1 MLAPG
6 YTARTSHDRTPFR
19 LTTPTTDHGT
29 IRPRVSSQ
37 ESQTGA
43 HDELWDLENLRAARR
58 LCDWMYQQFS
68 GFVDGVVVEV
78 GAGIGTFSERLLA
91 HQSVTELVLVEPED
105 ACIEILTDTFAS
117 DPRVTVVGETL
128 PDSPALL
135 SRAGEVD
142 FLLCQNVLE
151 HIEQEA
157 PAVRAMAEAL
167 RPGGHL
173 TLLVPAHPRLY
184 GNLDRTYGHHRRYTR
199 ERLRGVVAG
208 AGLEIVDLYSFN
220 LLGVPGWWVNRLRR
234 SPQISRRS
242 LLAYEALLR
251 VWQPI
256 ERRRRPPWGLSL
268 IAHAR
273 KPTR

>member
-1 MLAPG
+1 
-6 YTARTSHDRTPFR
+6 
-19 LTTPTTDHGT
+19 
-29 IRPRVSSQ
+29 
-37 ESQTGA
+37 
-43 HDELWDLENLRAARR
+43 LENLRAARR

-68 GFVDGVVVEV
+68 RFVDGRVVEV

-91 HQSVTELVLVEPED
+91 HQGVTELLLVEPED
-105 ACIEILTDTFAS
+105 ACIEILTDTFAG
-117 DPRVTVVGETL
+117 DPRVAVVRETL
-128 PDSPALL
+128 PDSPTLL
-135 SRAGEVD
+135 ARTGEID

-151 HIEQEA
+151 HIEQET

-199 ERLRGVVAG
+199 ERLRRVVAD
-208 AGLEIVDLYSFN
+208 AGLEITDLYSFN
-220 LLGVPGWWVNRLRR
+220 LLGVPGWWVNRFRR

-242 LLAYEALLR
+242 LLAYETLLR

-268 IAHAR
+268 VAHAR
-273 KPTR
+273 KPAV